1 MIENYNHLVISKFK
15 KFCFLQETIDLHGV
29 VSETQFNLSFEIN
42 EHQNFLPES
51 YMLTCNGQS
60 G

>member
-15 KFCFLQETIDLHGV
+15 ILLFTRNIDLHGV

-51 YMLTCNGQS
+51 YVNM
-60 G
+60 